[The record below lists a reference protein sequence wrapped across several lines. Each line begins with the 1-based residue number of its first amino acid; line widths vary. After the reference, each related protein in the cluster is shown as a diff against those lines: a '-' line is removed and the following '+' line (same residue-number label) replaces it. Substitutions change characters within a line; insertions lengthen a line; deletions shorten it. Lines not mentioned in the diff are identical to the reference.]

1 MNMKNM
7 KQLDHY
13 AGIPICLLL
22 EVFHRLPSLSS
33 PRGKNNP
40 PRKILLMKFF
50 GMGSILLSS
59 PMLRG
64 LRERYPDA
72 EIGFLTFASNRS
84 IVERLH
90 LVDHIYSL
98 NTGSLTTFV
107 LDVVRQ
113 LWRIRK
119 EGYDVTIDLEF
130 FSKFSTIVTYLSGS
144 QVRIGFFLR
153 QLWRGDLLTE
163 QIYYNQYRHITKVIG
178 ALVAP
183 LDVNITDYGI
193 QRPAFS
199 DSELARA
206 MELLSSCGVGPDDLV
221 IGFNVNVSDLS
232 LERRWPKES
241 FQQLATLILGELKAK
256 LLFIGGGGEA
266 GYVKEVLAPFSGND
280 RVIDLSARTTLGE
293 LMGVMTR
300 CALLVTNDSGP
311 LHLADAL
318 KVPTVSFFG
327 PETPVLYGPR
337 GDNALVFHEELYC
350 SPCLNVFNVKT
361 APCSGNNVCLQTIS
375 VDDVF
380 AGIRSRFPWL
390 WERYGLKEPAAPGFG
405 SSEEGI

>member
-1 MNMKNM
+1 MNMKHM

-13 AGIPICLLL
+13 AGIPLCLLL
-22 EVFHRLPSLSS
+22 DLFHKISAIFPAKKSIT
-33 PRGKNNP
+33 P

-50 GMGSILLSS
+50 GMGSILLAS

-98 NTGSLTTFV
+98 STASLTGFA

-113 LWRIRK
+113 LWRIRRD
-119 EGYDVTIDLEF
+119 GYDVTIDLEF
-130 FSKFSTIVTYLSGS
+130 FSKFSTIMTYLSGS
-144 QVRIGFFLR
+144 GVRIGYFLR

-163 QIYYNQYRHITKVIG
+163 QIYYNHYRHITEVIA

-183 LDVNITDYGI
+183 LDVRITDHTI

-199 DSELARA
+199 DGERARA
-206 MELLSSCGVGPDDLV
+206 TDLLASCGIGADDLV

-232 LERRWPKES
+232 LERRWPKEN
-241 FQQLATLILGELKAK
+241 FQQLATLILRELDAR

-266 GYVKEVLAPFSGND
+266 GYVAEVLAPFSGNH
-280 RVIDLSARTTLGE
+280 RVINLSGQTSLGE
-293 LMGVMTR
+293 LMAVMTR
-300 CALLVTNDSGP
+300 FSLLITNDSGP
-311 LHLADAL
+311 LHLAAAL
-318 KVPTVSFFG
+318 NVPTVSFFG
-327 PETPVLYGPR
+327 PETPVLYGPK
-337 GDNALVFHEELYC
+337 GEDALVFHEALYC

-361 APCSGNNVCLQTIS
+361 APCAGKNLCLQAIS
-375 VDDVF
+375 VSAVF
-380 AGIRSRFPWL
+380 DGIRRQYPWL
-390 WERYGLKEPAAPGFG
+390 WERYGRKEALP
-405 SSEEGI
+405 ERDLVTEGI